1 MKKTAIIFGALFASL
16 SLTPAN
22 AVETKSLAIIDSY
35 FTNASV
41 CVATTGCNVTLASS
55 GALSSAINHGN
66 AMVEVAKKQNTNI
79 EIVTIRS
86 ANASAK
92 SVNEMNAGDFIR
104 ALTWVKNNPGN
115 IGAVSVSR
123 FFNGPRACTPNAAGT
138 VEFGG
143 VSGADAKIRSLISEL
158 AQKNIPVFAA
168 TGNKRGAAVDYPA
181 CIIETNSVGVGSKNK
196 LGLTVSAYSFDANT
210 DFFASSSVYSY
221 KSPIMGLIPNTT
233 SAGTVAVATKYLSN
247 TLAEKFVSVV
257 Q

>member
-1 MKKTAIIFGALFASL
+1 MKKTAIIFGALLASL

-41 CVATTGCNVTLASS
+41 CVATTGCNITPVLS

-66 AMVEVAKKQNTNI
+66 AMVEVAKRQNANVNI
-79 EIVTIRS
+79 ITIRS

-104 ALTWVKNNPGN
+104 ALTWIDKNPSN

-123 FFNGPRACTPNAAGT
+123 FFNGNSTCSPNSAGT
-138 VEFGG
+138 AEFGG
-143 VSGADAKIRSLISEL
+143 VVGADQKIKTLIASLSAKG
-158 AQKNIPVFAA
+158 IPVFAA